1 VQRVA
6 AHDVLEAVR
15 MISTAIRPQRDVIGV
30 TGKRCKAWEFDYYL
44 ATFYIQET
52 DGGYTIVEETKPRG
66 SWMGV
71 RPERQRLVLA
81 EFERAR
87 KQRRL

>member
-1 VQRVA
+1 
-6 AHDVLEAVR
+6 

-52 DGGYTIVEETKPRG
+52 DAGYAVVEETKPRG
-66 SWMGV
+66 FWMSV
-71 RPERQRLVLA
+71 RPERQRMVLA
-81 EFERAR
+81 EFERVR
-87 KQRRL
+87 RQRRL